1 MLKFLRIPFATSGD
15 KAAIGFPVDAGGAV
29 SYSEGYPFDYQRA
42 PSDPAVKNIERDKM
56 NGLFFDI
63 TTAVKELQSQG
74 IPDFITSALNGGTA
88 YSYNANAVVTYSGDL
103 YLSLA
108 GSNTALPSDT
118 TKWAPLP
125 TPARIQT
132 EAYTSDATVGGTAN
146 ALTAELAPT
155 VITLAGQAFRIRAA
169 FANTTTN
176 PTLNLDGTGALTIVK
191 GNNLPLVA
199 GDIPG
204 AGAWL
209 DIKHDVTLGRYVL
222 LNPATGTNAIG
233 FGQTWQNV
241 TASRSAGVTYYNTTG
256 KPIMLSI
263 YGSAA
268 TTATF
273 NMQIDGVTLNLL
285 AYGNPGTSAAT
296 FQIIVPA
303 GSSYMVF
310 AGSGTIGINS
320 WLELR

>member
-15 KAAIGFPVDAGGAV
+15 KAAIGFPVDAGGSV

-42 PSDPAVKNIERDKM
+42 ASDPAVKNIERDKM

-63 TTAVKELQSQG
+63 TTALKELQSQG

-88 YSYNANAVVTYSGDL
+88 YSYSANAVVTYSGDL

-108 GSNTALPSDT
+108 GTNTALPSDT

-132 EAYTSDATVGGTAN
+132 EAYSSDA
-146 ALTAELAPT
+146 
-155 VITLAGQAFRIRAA
+155 TLAGQAFRIRAA
-169 FANTTTN
+169 FANTAVN
-176 PTLNLDGTGALTIVK
+176 PTLNLDGTGALVIVK

-222 LNPATGTNAIG
+222 LNPATGVNAFG
-233 FGQTWQNV
+233 VGQTWVNV
-241 TASRSAGVTYYNTTG
+241 LSSPGRVIGMTYYNLTQR
-256 KPIMLSI
+256 PIAVNVVCQNPAAGNTL
-263 YGSAA
+263 YG
-268 TTATF
+268 T
-273 NMQIDGVTLNLL
+273 IDGTLSVS
-285 AYGNPGTSAAT
+285 GTTTPSAGDASL
-296 FQIIVPA
+296 FFVVPP
-303 GSSYMVF
+303 GSSYAVTQ
-310 AGSGTIGINS
+310 ATVGTPVS
-320 WLELR
+320 RWAELRS